1 MASSSSK
8 TNMGDEASA
17 VRECDTVDAPQPV
30 VDIVADFRERP
41 SETFA
46 VLSSRSDVELT
57 LATIQ
62 FGDYSI
68 AGQVSFERKTADDL
82 GKSIIDGRLFRQI
95 SALRRHADR
104 PVLLVEGLRPLSTPS
119 GVPWHAVRGAL
130 VSVAVIFG
138 VPVLMAD
145 GPEESAEMMVTAA
158 RQLARTTSLGYARPG
173 YRPRGWRGRSLFILQ
188 GLPNIGPARGKA
200 LLEAFGSVAAIM
212 TADADR
218 LAQVEGIGSGVAASI
233 LKAVGSEPAPPPEP
247 VSGRARRD
255 WQTRLSR
262 HRQADS

>member
-1 MASSSSK
+1 MSDD
-8 TNMGDEASA
+8 TSA
-17 VRECDTVDAPQPV
+17 VREGDTVDALPPI
-30 VDIVADFRERP
+30 VDIVADVRERP

-46 VLSSRSDVELT
+46 VLSSRSDVDLT
-57 LATIQ
+57 LATLQ

-68 AGQVSFERKTADDL
+68 AGQVSFERKTGDDL
-82 GKSIIDGRLFRQI
+82 GRSIIDGRLFRQVA
-95 SALRRHADR
+95 ALRRHADR

-130 VSVAVIFG
+130 VSVAVILG
-138 VPVLMAD
+138 VPVLMAE

-173 YRPRGWRGRSLFILQ
+173 YRPRGWRRRSLFILQ

-200 LLEAFGSVAAIM
+200 LLESFGSVAAIM

-218 LAQVEGIGSGVAASI
+218 LTEVDGIGSEVAASI
-233 LKAVGSEPAPPPEP
+233 LKAVGTEPALPLEP
-247 VSGRARRD
+247 ASGCAGRD
-255 WQTRLSR
+255 WQTRLGGR
-262 HRQADS
+262 R